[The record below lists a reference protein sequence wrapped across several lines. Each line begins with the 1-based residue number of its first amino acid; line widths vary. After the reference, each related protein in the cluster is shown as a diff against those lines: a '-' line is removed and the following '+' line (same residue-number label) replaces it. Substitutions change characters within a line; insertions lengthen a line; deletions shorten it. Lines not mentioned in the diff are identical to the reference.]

1 MSSLSRT
8 TSNGSVA
15 SNHLSVTGSA
25 DGDTQEQSTDKS
37 APPSSTNA
45 SRPAPSLA
53 SIGRV
58 PSHSLLSAP
67 KNAALPSRKSRFAD
81 VGTIGGN
88 IGRASISMPPPATK
102 PSSIYRPAS
111 SRRPTNFSSTMDPRE
126 VETGL
131 DGAIEESVVDDSA
144 GLQVL
149 EKTTSLPGSQGVP
162 PSEPHSPLNPSESN
176 LKPPSSGVNKP
187 GDRLSFSSLVS
198 LGSAIYG
205 ATGLSSAPQS
215 AASST
220 AGSVK
225 SAASEQPTPT
235 PISPSL
241 GSAKGET
248 IAPATTATDPISV
261 TANSQPQHQV
271 PVNTLKEPA
280 FSAPNAA
287 KQHLDSWSSGPLAKP
302 SAPRRSRSR
311 TQQRQPSGGTV
322 ASGAAS
328 PSNSERSKAELI
340 GRVGVC
346 ALDAKARSKASRN
359 ILTRLQANG
368 ELDVVIFGDKV
379 ILDEDVENWPACDFL
394 ISFFSDGFPLDKA
407 IAYQKLR
414 KPFSINDLPM
424 QKILWD
430 RRICLRVLD
439 SMSVP
444 TPNRIEVNRDGGPT
458 LESIQLAEHVH
469 GFSGVK
475 LEGPDDGTGGGMPI
489 TQKVELVDGGDT
501 LLVDGVILKKP
512 FVEKPISGEDHNI
525 RIYFG
530 KQHESGGGGR
540 KLFRK
545 IGNKS
550 SEWDKDLIVP
560 RAVTEKDS
568 SYIYEQF
575 LHVDNAEDIKAYT
588 VGPDFCHAETRTS
601 PVVDGLVRRNTHGK
615 EIRYICNLSPEEQLM
630 AKKIANG
637 FGQRICGFD
646 MLRVRNQSYVID
658 VNGWSFV
665 KDNNAYYDNCAS
677 ILKQMFTNEKQRREG
692 NAPSVAPI
700 LEHISEKGSAD
711 RNQPETSAPQR
722 KNTVGTH
729 RSALKNLIKS
739 PSMSKMR
746 GFHHSGQSTH
756 GAASPDL
763 TSSTAPL
770 SSPPTFERGQKPVLP
785 NLPMG
790 NVDPLPSPAVSV
802 EKPLVAPAPASTSA
816 EKEPAAAVP
825 EPSSKHAWKLKGMV
839 SVIRHADRTP
849 KQKFKFTFHTQPFVE
864 LLRGHQEEVLL
875 KGEAALNSVLD
886 AVKVALKQGVE
897 DPDKLNLLRTS
908 LARKG
913 AWTGTKVQIKPMFR
927 KRKSEE
933 ITRIRSQIEESDNP
947 GTILAAEGITEE
959 PKSTSKPLSRPPT
972 RSDSMTETTL
982 SRFSAAEND
991 LVIEKLQLIVKWGGE
1006 PTHSARY
1013 QSQDLGENMRNDLLL
1028 MNKESLDDV
1037 RVFTSSERRVSTSA
1051 QIWAASFL
1059 SKKEV
1064 SESSITVRKDLLDD
1078 SNAAKDVMDKVK
1090 KKLKLL
1096 LREGHKA
1103 PPQFAWPSNMPEPS
1117 VVVRKV
1123 AELMVFHRKVM
1134 RYNFKKLNGGAAA
1147 SLSALNKVGETGTPV
1162 PTSGPVGSLAQAQAV
1177 SGIQS
1182 RWCCGEDPELFK
1194 ERWEKLFTEFC
1205 DSEKVDPSKI
1215 SELYDTMKFDALHNR
1230 QFLEWIF
1237 TPDASMPDEEAKE
1250 EPKIPTEV
1258 ISEPPTSNSSPNL
1271 VKEKRKGSGGEKMVD
1286 APAEKATNPNLAR
1299 RMGLRRRSIM
1309 NPPSPQPE
1317 TADDSRESY
1326 FKLYKGTGQSK
1337 AKWDARLENLRELY
1351 KLAKVLFDFVCPQE
1365 YGISDEEKLEI
1376 GLLTSLPLL
1385 KEIVNDLEEVQASD
1399 EAKSFIYFTKESH
1412 IYTLVNCI
1420 LEGGIKT
1427 KIERNAIPELDYLS
1441 HITFELYESEDKDA
1455 ATFTYSIRITITPG
1469 CHTFD
1474 PLDVQL
1480 DSKHSIGCAPRR
1492 SLTTHMD
1499 WKEVIETLRAR
1510 FHTVRLPKS
1519 FLAVNV
1525 SDSHASDASRTDTD
1539 TDEQS
1544 TNA

>member
-1 MSSLSRT
+1 M
-8 TSNGSVA
+8 
-15 SNHLSVTGSA
+15 
-25 DGDTQEQSTDKS
+25 K
-37 APPSSTNA
+37 
-45 SRPAPSLA
+45 
-53 SIGRV
+53 
-58 PSHSLLSAP
+58 
-67 KNAALPSRKSRFAD
+67 
-81 VGTIGGN
+81 
-88 IGRASISMPPPATK
+88 
-102 PSSIYRPAS
+102 
-111 SRRPTNFSSTMDPRE
+111 
-126 VETGL
+126 
-131 DGAIEESVVDDSA
+131 
-144 GLQVL
+144 
-149 EKTTSLPGSQGVP
+149 
-162 PSEPHSPLNPSESN
+162 
-176 LKPPSSGVNKP
+176 
-187 GDRLSFSSLVS
+187 
-198 LGSAIYG
+198 
-205 ATGLSSAPQS
+205 
-215 AASST
+215 
-220 AGSVK
+220 
-225 SAASEQPTPT
+225 
-235 PISPSL
+235 
-241 GSAKGET
+241 
-248 IAPATTATDPISV
+248 
-261 TANSQPQHQV
+261 ANS
-271 PVNTLKEPA
+271 E
-280 FSAPNAA
+280 
-287 KQHLDSWSSGPLAKP
+287 
-302 SAPRRSRSR
+302 
-311 TQQRQPSGGTV
+311 
-322 ASGAAS
+322 
-328 PSNSERSKAELI
+328 
-340 GRVGVC
+340 
-346 ALDAKARSKASRN
+346 
-359 ILTRLQANG
+359 
-368 ELDVVIFGDKV
+368 
-379 ILDEDVENWPACDFL
+379 FL

-407 IAYQKLR
+407 IAYHKLR

-439 SMSVP
+439 SMGVR
-444 TPNRIEVNRDGGPT
+444 TPKRIEVNRDGGPT
-458 LESIQLAEHVH
+458 LESTQLAEHVR

-501 LLVDGVILKKP
+501 LLVDGVTLRKP

-530 KQHESGGGGR
+530 NQHESGGGGR

-550 SEWDKDLIVP
+550 SEWDKDLIIP

-568 SYIYEQF
+568 SYVYEQF

-588 VGPDFCHAETRTS
+588 VGPEFCHAETRTS

-665 KDNNAYYDNCAS
+665 KDNNAYYDKCAN
-677 ILKQMFTNEKQRREG
+677 ILKQMFIHEKQKREG
-692 NAPSVAPI
+692 IAPLVTPI
-700 LEHISEKGSAD
+700 HEDISEKGPAD
-711 RNQPETSAPQR
+711 GTLSETNLLHR

-746 GFHHSGQSTH
+746 GLHHPGQSTH

-763 TSSTAPL
+763 TPSTAPL

-785 NLPMG
+785 SLPTG

-802 EKPLVAPAPASTSA
+802 EQPLAAPAPVSNPA
-816 EKEPAAAVP
+816 EKELAAAVP
-825 EPSSKHAWKLKGMV
+825 EPSSKHSWKLKGMV

-864 LLRGHQEEVLL
+864 LLKGHQEEVLL

-886 AVKVALKQGVE
+886 AVKVALQQGVE
-897 DPDKLNLLRTS
+897 DPDKLNVLRTS

-933 ITRIRSQIEESDNP
+933 ITRIRSQIERSDNP
-947 GTILAAEGITEE
+947 GAVLAAEGLTEE
-959 PKSTSKPLSRPPT
+959 PESTLQRVSRPPT

-1028 MNKESLDDV
+1028 MNKKSLDDV
-1037 RVFTSSERRVSTSA
+1037 RVFTSSERRVSTSGTCGLTLLVSLSADVRTA

-1059 SKKEV
+1059 NKKEV

-1103 PPQFAWPSNMPEPS
+1103 PPQFAWPCNMPEPS

-1134 RYNFKKLNGGAAA
+1134 RYNFKRLNGGAAA
-1147 SLSALNKVGETGTPV
+1147 SLSALSKVGEAGTPV
-1162 PTSGPVGSLAQAQAV
+1162 PNSGPGGSLAQAHAV
-1177 SGIQS
+1177 SAIQS

-1194 ERWEKLFTEFC
+1194 ERWEKLFSEFC

-1230 QFLEWIF
+1230 QFLEWVF
-1237 TPDASMPDEEAKE
+1237 TPDAGMPDEETTE
-1250 EPKIPTEV
+1250 EPA
-1258 ISEPPTSNSSPNL
+1258 SEPPSSKSSPNL
-1271 VKEKRKGSGGEKMVD
+1271 FKHKRKGSGGEKMVD
-1286 APAEKATNPNLAR
+1286 APAEKPPNPNLAH
-1299 RMGLRRRSIM
+1299 RMGLRRRSVMI
-1309 NPPSPQPE
+1309 PPSPQPE
-1317 TADDSRESY
+1317 IADETRESY

-1385 KEIVNDLEEVQASD
+1385 KEIVNDLEEVQASE
-1399 EAKSFIYFTKESH
+1399 EAKSFVYFTKESH

-1455 ATFTYSIRITITPG
+1455 DTFTYSIRITITPG

-1510 FHTVRLPKS
+1510 FHTYAIQVPMSKSYANGMLQSETTKKLPCCQCQ
-1519 FLAVNV
+1519 
-1525 SDSHASDASRTDTD
+1525 R
-1539 TDEQS
+1539 QPW
-1544 TNA
+1544 